1 VVRAG
6 AFTDEDVAPAQ
17 VPALY
22 EVLE

>member
-1 VVRAG
+1 VRAG